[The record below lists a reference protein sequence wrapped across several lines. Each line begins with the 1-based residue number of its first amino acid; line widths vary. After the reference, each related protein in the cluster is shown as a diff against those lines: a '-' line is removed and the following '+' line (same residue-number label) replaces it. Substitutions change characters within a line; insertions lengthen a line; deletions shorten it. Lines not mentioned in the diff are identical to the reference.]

1 MVSVVAEMTEVV
13 NGNGN
18 GKSKF
23 DWRTSV
29 VTVVV
34 VLVTAAIQWG
44 VLSAQITDHGRRLD
58 LLDRQIS
65 ERSVARDEYDRRH
78 EDLIRQIEEVRKEL
92 EDLRS
97 QEARAGH

>member
-1 MVSVVAEMTEVV
+1 MTETT
-13 NGNGN
+13 NGNGR
-18 GKSKF
+18 SKF

-44 VLSAQITDHGRRLD
+44 VLSAQITDHSRRLD

-78 EDLIRQIEEVRKEL
+78 EDLIRQLEELRKEL
-92 EDLRS
+92 EDLRQ
-97 QEARAGH
+97 QEARSGH